1 MGWGREKQGVL
12 LKGDSFLGDGKV
24 LKTVVMAA
32 QQCESGINAT
42 EINTLKWIWWQI
54 LHFTYFIKHSNC
66 HEIFPCEATDKF

>member
-42 EINTLKWIWWQI
+42 EIKTLK
-54 LHFTYFIKHSNC
+54 
-66 HEIFPCEATDKF
+66 